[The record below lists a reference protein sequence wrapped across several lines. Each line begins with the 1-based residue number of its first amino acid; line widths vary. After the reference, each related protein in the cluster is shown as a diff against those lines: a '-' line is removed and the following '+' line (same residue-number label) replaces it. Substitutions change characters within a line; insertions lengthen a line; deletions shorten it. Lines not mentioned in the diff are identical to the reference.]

1 MLVLIL
7 PPFAVL
13 PFMRMEQMTLKVK
26 AQKASPSPQYGDR
39 LKKSPD
45 HAVNNNRKSEVES
58 KSCNIFALFL
68 EIPSAPMC
76 CRATKFAMTDA
87 DRYRIIQWIS
97 SEGSSNKGVRVMNAI
112 MAFLDATTA
121 AQYHRFSR

>member
-13 PFMRMEQMTLKVK
+13 PFMRMEQMTLSPPVMYVLKRNMQYRKKSRFTRKTTASVK

-45 HAVNNNRKSEVES
+45 HAVNSNRKSEVES
-58 KSCNIFALFL
+58 KSCNIFA
-68 EIPSAPMC
+68 P
-76 CRATKFAMTDA
+76 
-87 DRYRIIQWIS
+87 
-97 SEGSSNKGVRVMNAI
+97 
-112 MAFLDATTA
+112 FLDIVHNIA
-121 AQYHRFSR
+121 YF